1 MCLAVPGK
9 IIEIKDAP
17 GLKMAKVDFGGVL
30 RDACIEAL
38 PEAKVGDY
46 VIVHA
51 GFALNLLSP
60 QEALETLE
68 ALQQL
73 EQVNQELD
81 RASGMDAEKNGNKAE

>member
-9 IIEIKDAP
+9 ILEIKEDP
-17 GLKMAKVDFGGVL
+17 GLKMARVDFGGVL

-51 GFALNLLSP
+51 GFALNILSQ
-60 QEALETLE
+60 QEAMETLA
-68 ALQQL
+68 ALK
-73 EQVNQELD
+73 ELD
-81 RASGMDAEKNGNKAE
+81 EVNRELDLADSKD

>member
-9 IIEIKDAP
+9 IIEIKDSP
-17 GLKMAKVDFGGVL
+17 GLKMARIDFGGVL

-51 GFALNLLSP
+51 GFALNILS
-60 QEALETLE
+60 QEEALETLA
-68 ALQQL
+68 ALK
-73 EQVNQELD
+73 ELD
-81 RASGMDAEKNGNKAE
+81 EVNLELDQADFAEKKNNAKES

>member
-9 IIEIKDAP
+9 ILEIKTDP
-17 GLKMAKVDFGGVL
+17 GLKMARVDFGGVL

-51 GFALNLLSP
+51 GFALTILS
-60 QEALETLE
+60 QEEALETLAALKELE
-68 ALQQL
+68 AANL
-73 EQVNQELD
+73 EYD
-81 RASGMDAEKNGNKAE
+81 RQHGIEPEPGMK

>member
-9 IIEIKDAP
+9 IIEIKDTP
-17 GLKMAKVDFGGVL
+17 GLKMARVDFGGVL

-38 PEAKVGDY
+38 PEAKIGDF

-51 GFALNLLSP
+51 GFALNILS
-60 QEALETLE
+60 QEEAMETLV

-73 EQVNQELD
+73 EQINQELD
-81 RASGMDAEKNGNKAE
+81 QADLKDQKKHAQESK